1 MQHPSDVRSPVPL
14 AIHHI
19 PLCISFAY
27 FEKYVLTVALLTFS
41 SPPILDPSHLETQL
55 STGSLTVTVN
65 AQRELC
71 VLSKAGG
78 LPLAAD
84 EISSVVR
91 VGIDR
96 VRDLVAMMEAE
107 LAKDWDARKA
117 EVEVI

>member
-1 MQHPSDVRSPVPL
+1 M
-14 AIHHI
+14 
-19 PLCISFAY
+19 
-27 FEKYVLTVALLTFS
+27 
-41 SPPILDPSHLETQL
+41 
-55 STGSLTVTVN
+55 TVN

-91 VGIDR
+91 VGVDR

-107 LAKDWDARKA
+107 LAKDWESRKGQ
-117 EVEVI
+117 VEVV